1 MKTLKI
7 GVMLLALLLAAM
19 TMVPMVSADEKLHSS
34 MTTSVDSDLATSIA
48 LLNVKDIATLSP
60 DFSPWNE
67 ATVTRSTTYYDL
79 QDRKT
84 AYAFNVNVYGDYA
97 GYIIVSAT
105 KENYPVLELSRG
117 KLPNEMPEM
126 KVKSDGVA
134 DTFAGEKELVSASSK
149 PIYLGGTYFYEK
161 YELTD
166 SNGQKQMDIYVDQKS
181 DRIADISNITSA
193 ISLTNVRV
201 ASTQYQQQ
209 KDAEIAKQW
218 NLQISALDQGN
229 STINQAVTS
238 AQGTVY
244 ISGVP
249 NYAWYLGCSPT
260 AAGMVLG
267 YWKNH
272 GYSNLPSGQTLIS
285 ELATAMGTSSTWPTN
300 GGTWPWNINS
310 GIMTVCSNHG
320 YSNFNSYSYV
330 EDPWSTVT
338 SEINAQRPFVL
349 SMYHGGTATDTTTAY
364 GDHSVACV
372 GYMEGSTL
380 ANRWLT
386 IQDTW
391 DTSRSHLIQ
400 FGNWVSSQ
408 ETYVRP

>member
-1 MKTLKI
+1 MKPMKY
-7 GVMLLALLLAAM
+7 GVVLLALLLAAM
-19 TMVPMVSADEKLHSS
+19 AMVPMVSADETLQSS
-34 MTTSVDSDLATSIA
+34 VTTGVDTDLATSIA
-48 LLNVKDIATLSP
+48 LLNVKDIAAMSP
-60 DFSPWNE
+60 DFSSWNE
-67 ATVTRSTTYYDL
+67 ATVTLSTTYYDL
-79 QDRKT
+79 QNRKT
-84 AYAFNVNVYGDYA
+84 AYAFSVNVNGDYE
-97 GYIIVSAT
+97 GYILVSAT
-105 KENYPVLELSRG
+105 KENYPVLELSHG
-117 KLPNEMPEM
+117 KLPNEMPE
-126 KVKSDGVA
+126 KKAKSDQIA
-134 DTFAGEKELVSASSK
+134 DTFAGEKGFVSASNK

-161 YELTD
+161 YELTN
-166 SNGQKQMDIYVDQKS
+166 SNGKKQMDIYVDQNS
-181 DRIADISNITSA
+181 DRIADISNVTSA
-193 ISLTNVRV
+193 IPLTNVRV

-218 NLQISALDQGN
+218 NLQIFALNQGN
-229 STINQAVTS
+229 ATINRALIS

-285 ELATAMGTSSTWPTN
+285 ELATAMGTSSIWPTN

-320 YSNFNSYSYV
+320 YSNFNSYSYI

-400 FGNWVSSQ
+400 FGNWWSSQ

>member
-1 MKTLKI
+1 MKRTKI

-19 TMVPMVSADEKLHSS
+19 AMVPMVSAEERSHSS
-34 MTTSVDSDLATSIA
+34 VTTDVGSDLAASIA
-48 LLNVKDIATLSP
+48 LLNVKNLATLSP
-60 DFSPWNE
+60 DFSLWNE
-67 ATVTRSTTYYDL
+67 ANVALSTTYYNL

-84 AYAFNVNVYGDYA
+84 AYAFTVNVNGDYA
-97 GYIIVSAT
+97 GYILVSAT
-105 KENYPVLELSRG
+105 KGNYPILEVSRG
-117 KLPNEMPEM
+117 KLPNEMPEK
-126 KVKSDGVA
+126 KVKSDQMA
-134 DTFAGEKELVSASSK
+134 DTFAEENGFDSASSK

-161 YELTD
+161 YELT
-166 SNGQKQMDIYVDQKS
+166 NPTGQKQMDIYVDQNS
-181 DRIADISNITSA
+181 DQIVDFSNSTAAIPLTHVRMADS
-193 ISLTNVRV
+193 
-201 ASTQYQQQ
+201 QYQQQ

-218 NLQISALDQGN
+218 SLQISALDQKN
-229 STINQAVTS
+229 TTVNLATTS

-260 AAGMVLG
+260 AAGMVVG

-300 GGTWPWNINS
+300 GLTWPWNINS
-310 GIMTVCSNHG
+310 GIKTVCSNHG
-320 YSNFNSYSYV
+320 YSNFNAYSYV